1 MIIIINNNY
10 CMLPF
15 TQEILEFKTR
25 SFFNNSMNGTI
36 IKIKSGN
43 EVNLEK
49 D

>member
-1 MIIIINNNY
+1 MTIIINNNY
-10 CMLPF
+10 CMLQF

-25 SFFNNSMNGTI
+25 RFFNNSMNGMI

-43 EVNLEK
+43 EVNLKK